1 MLTEKIEKMLNEHL
15 NHELY
20 SSYLYLSM
28 AAYCESVDLKGF
40 ANWMRIQV
48 QEELAHVTKFYD
60 YIHERDGKVLLA
72 AIDGP
77 PTSWDSPVSA
87 FTETLKH
94 EQGVTARIS
103 NIVKTALDEN
113 DFATHTFLQWFI
125 TEQVEEEATADDV
138 VQKLKL
144 IGDDRSGLFI
154 LDQELSQRTLVEDGG
169 GGA

>member
-1 MLTEKIEKMLNEHL
+1 MLTEKMEKMLNEHL

-28 AAYCESVDLKGF
+28 AAYCESIDLKGF

-48 QEELAHVTKFYD
+48 QEELTHVVKFYD
-60 YIHERDGKVLLA
+60 YILERDGRVLLT

-77 PTSWDSPVSA
+77 PTSWDSPVVT

-94 EQGVTARIS
+94 EQGVTKRIN
-103 NIVKTALDEN
+103 NIVKASFEEN

-125 TEQVEEEATADDV
+125 TEQVEEEASVRDV
-138 VQKLKL
+138 LQKVKMV
-144 IGDDRSGLFI
+144 GDSGDGLFLI
-154 LDQELSQRTLVEDGG
+154 DRELGQRVFTPP
-169 GGA
+169 ATA

>member
-1 MLTEKIEKMLNEHL
+1 MLNDKMQKVLNEHL
-15 NHELY
+15 NYEIY

-28 AAYCESVDLKGF
+28 AAYFESIDLKGF

-60 YIHERDGKVLLA
+60 YILERDGKVLLA

-77 PTSWDSPVSA
+77 PSSWDSPVAA
-87 FTETLKH
+87 FVETLEH

-103 NIVKTALDEN
+103 SIVKAALEEN

-125 TEQVEEEATADDV
+125 TEQVEEEATARDV
-138 VQKLKL
+138 LQKVKMV
-144 IGDDRSGLFI
+144 GDSGDGLFLI
-154 LDQELSQRTLVEDGG
+154 DRELGQRVFTPS
-169 GGA
+169 ATA

>member
-77 PTSWDSPVSA
+77 PTSWDSPVAA
-87 FTETLKH
+87 FIETLKH
-94 EQGVTARIS
+94 EQGVTSRVS
-103 NIVKTALDEN
+103 NIVKAALEEN

-125 TEQVEEEATADDV
+125 TEQVEEEATARDV
-138 VQKLKL
+138 LQKVKMV
-144 IGDDRSGLFI
+144 GDSGDGLF
-154 LDQELSQRTLVEDGG
+154 LVDRELGQRVFTPP
-169 GGA
+169 ATA